1 MSLAFAVNSFFLFLI
16 PKTRKNFVW
25 MNVGCVLI
33 YASVYIEKG
42 IALIIPGFT
51 PDQLGQVYAY
61 VPSAT
66 ELRVAAG
73 VFGVGFLLFTLM
85 VKVSVSI
92 LFEREQPAHA

>member
-1 MSLAFAVNSFFLFLI
+1 MPL
-16 PKTRKNFVW
+16 T
-25 MNVGCVLI
+25 MNIGCVLI
-33 YASVYIEKG
+33 YLSVYIEKG

-61 VPSAT
+61 VPSMI

-85 VKVSVSI
+85 VKVSVVI
-92 LFEREQPAHA
+92 LFERDDQPVHA

>member
-1 MSLAFAVNSFFLFLI
+1 
-16 PKTRKNFVW
+16 
-25 MNVGCVLI
+25 VLI

-51 PDQLGQVYAY
+51 PDQLGQVYEY
-61 VPSAT
+61 VPSST

-85 VKVSVSI
+85 VKVSVAI
-92 LFEREQPAHA
+92 LFERPQAATPAAGQAAHA